1 MMYTV
6 STKRV
11 NNDGTKQDI
20 YTDIQAIDII
30 MNDKG
35 DKSEDIS
42 ENSPVWDYFVF
53 LKKEYTDV
61 KIWDSLYFIDN
72 FWDQQKVKVISRDYL
87 DFECK
92 EAEIELLCKLN

>member
-1 MMYTV
+1 
-6 STKRV
+6 
-11 NNDGTKQDI
+11 
-20 YTDIQAIDII
+20 

-53 LKKEYTDV
+53 LKKEYTNV
-61 KIWDSLYFIDN
+61 KIWDSLYFTDN

-87 DFECK
+87 DFESK